1 MRMTLTT
8 ARVPQEARRHH
19 HPVLLQDETS
29 SDGVTRFLRPGRRFQ
44 VNDPG
49 AFNQSFRGCSLNTRT
64 GRGAVATRPRL
75 RSRKSSTRSASKGR
89 GVGASPHAI
98 RQGDIRGPR
107 DTDPRES
114 SGDRKRDGL
123 YYRAYVHNPERA
135 RKEINAK
142 RLFHEP
148 ALPARVSGPPS
159 APAGD
164 REHPGPLVEDT
175 RAAKRA
181 RSSAVPLPRERGHD
195 VAGEAAMEASLYSS
209 TSITPGLAQA
219 AVTEHVVH
227 PAPPEML
234 PGEAPPPTNEVPSP
248 PSSGPYQFL
257 RASPGQGPSFDGDV
271 SDVDAET
278 SSPESFS
285 ENGAHMDPPVL
296 PQDDLVQVDSFFAD
310 ENHTDSSMPFP
321 PSDDSFADDSFPH
334 DETQTGETMRTE
346 DGKGMDLDTALE
358 AVCCRGPRRHFHVH
372 GNPSSARLAP
382 VSTSLWHLQMSVRH
396 RRASLMSKG
405 FVPRL

>member
-1 MRMTLTT
+1 MYL
-8 ARVPQEARRHH
+8 RRQGGIIT
-19 HPVLLQDETS
+19 PVLLQDETS

-49 AFNQSFRGCSLNTRT
+49 AFNQSFRRLQSEHEDWPR
-64 GRGAVATRPRL
+64 RGGHTTTTPVTQILDAL
-75 RSRKSSTRSASKGR
+75 GIEGE

-181 RSSAVPLPRERGHD
+181 RSAVPLPRERGHD

-334 DETQTGETMRTE
+334 DETQTGETMETE

-358 AVCCRGPRRHFHVH
+358 AVAVEDPAGTFMYTEIH
-372 GNPSSARLAP
+372 RLLDSPGLHEFVAP
-382 VSTSLWHLQMSVRH
+382 PNECSTPEGELDE
-396 RRASLMSKG
+396 
-405 FVPRL
+405 

>member
-1 MRMTLTT
+1 MDPITLVLLVGLTDR
-8 ARVPQEARRHH
+8 RVEEQEIVIFTRIIEQEFGEPYGHRRPKENSVKKVILIEHNLVYLWRQGDIIT
-19 HPVLLQDETS
+19 PVLLQDETS
-29 SDGVTRFLRPGRRFQ
+29 RDGVTRFLRPGRRFQ
-44 VNDPG
+44 VNDPL
-49 AFNQSFRGCSLNTRT
+49 AFNQSFRRLQSEHEDWP
-64 GRGAVATRPRL
+64 GRKDHKTTTPVTQILDALGIE
-75 RSRKSSTRSASKGR
+75 GE

-98 RQGDIRGPR
+98 RQGDIRGSH

-148 ALPARVSGPPS
+148 ALPARVSSPPS

-181 RSSAVPLPRERGHD
+181 RSAVPRAEERSPD
-195 VAGEAAMEASLYSS
+195 VTGEAAMEASLYSS
-209 TSITPGLAQA
+209 TN
-219 AVTEHVVH
+219 
-227 PAPPEML
+227 
-234 PGEAPPPTNEVPSP
+234 NEVPSP
-248 PSSGPYQFL
+248 PFSGP
-257 RASPGQGPSFDGDV
+257 SPDEARGNWGVPSSLDGDV

-285 ENGAHMDPPVL
+285 ENGTHMDPPVP

-334 DETQTGETMRTE
+334 DETQTGMDLDTVEAE
-346 DGKGMDLDTALE
+346 DGEGMDLDTALE
-358 AVCCRGPRRHFHVH
+358 AVAVEDPWISVH
-372 GNPSSARLAP
+372 MKVTAP
-382 VSTSLWHLQMSVRH
+382 LLDSPGLSEDVT
-396 RRASLMSKG
+396 A
-405 FVPRL
+405 